1 MNVTRKTDMIILHV
15 LHHNGLKSESIFK
28 QVETGKNLVNPLQEP
43 VPATMRFRSLSPIST

>member
-1 MNVTRKTDMIILHV
+1 MIILHV